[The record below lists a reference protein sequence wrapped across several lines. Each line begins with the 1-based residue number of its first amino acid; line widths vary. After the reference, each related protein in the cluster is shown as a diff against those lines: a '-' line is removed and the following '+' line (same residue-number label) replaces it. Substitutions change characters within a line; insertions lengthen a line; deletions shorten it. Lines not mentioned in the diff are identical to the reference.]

1 MAGKTF
7 DGTVTSNKMTKTLVV
22 SVTRKFSEKRIGKI
36 VSSRKKFKVHSEDST
51 VGIGDFVRFVEC
63 KPISK
68 EKKFRLLAVL
78 KKSEVATPSTLDDV
92 K

>member
-7 DGTVTSNKMTKTLVV
+7 DGTVTSKQDDKN
-22 SVTRKFSEKRIGKI
+22 SCCFCDSEVFRKRIGKI